1 MPSNNH
7 RNCLLYLRL
16 GDAIE
21 QIKTKIDWKMWGLR
35 LGDAIEQIKT
45 KIDWKMWGSLL
56 LMVSLLLMWVL
67 KKNAIYYLFSS

>member
-21 QIKTKIDWKMWGLR
+21 QIKI
-35 LGDAIEQIKT
+35 

-56 LMVSLLLMWVL
+56 LMISLLLMWVL
-67 KKNAIYYLFSS
+67 KFIISFLAKMLGVHANF